1 MSLWRSVQL
10 KTPSPSIAS
19 TATIPSISA
28 TIPHTFVDAASSMN
42 HRTPTL
48 LSINMLMPSFVFT
61 YLCMGEFAGFVVAW
75 NLLLEHVIGVA
86 LVAKG
91 IATYVDMLIFAQAGV
106 NLTQIQPITSGIS
119 DYFDF
124 FAFFIPILVGGE
136 RTMCFLQTEAI
147 IFIRFFFIAL
157 IQ

>member
-1 MSLWRSVQL
+1 
-10 KTPSPSIAS
+10 
-19 TATIPSISA
+19 
-28 TIPHTFVDAASSMN
+28 
-42 HRTPTL
+42 
-48 LSINMLMPSFVFT
+48 
-61 YLCMGEFAGFVVAW
+61 MGEFAGFVVAW

-136 RTMCFLQTEAI
+136 WTMCFLQTDAN
-147 IFIRFFFIAL
+147 IFIRFFL
-157 IQ
+157 LR